1 MSTRNELFAAMST
14 AIALRQGTVYVSED
28 GKTPVLHLDWIADH
42 LLSQGW
48 RPPMRVIST
57 VEELEALPGKTV
69 IEDGDGDPWIK
80 AEAPLMNSWMYAGLE
95 YSSENMFWGIRCPFR
110 VVWEPEQ

>member
-1 MSTRNELFAAMST
+1 MSTRDELEVLIKDSYYGDEITRGDRLNAAN
-14 AIALRQGTVYVSED
+14 IAYD
-28 GKTPVLHLDWIADH
+28 IIAA
-42 LLSQGW
+42 GW
-48 RPPMRVIST
+48 RPPMRVIET

-80 AEAPLMNSWMYAGLE
+80 AEAPLMDSWMYAGLE